1 MSNLAIFKNQT
12 AVATTRRPLSN
23 LTQSVATTT
32 SMRRIATN
40 TNGTFKRMV
49 GGEQIG
55 KAIRGEFNAIIVA
68 MLPKVSRTY
77 YAGKYDPDA
86 KAKLPDCWSNNGDK
100 PEASAGNR
108 QAASCATCPQNIDGS
123 GENGKGKACRFQR
136 RVALMLEGDDSGDLY
151 QFNIPAKSLF
161 GKGNGNTHPFE
172 SYVRFLASNQ
182 ESVDYVVTNI
192 AYNLDAD
199 TMELQFTPVRPITDE
214 EYELV
219 VAAQN
224 DEATQRLVQLIVAAV
239 DGAKPA
245 AEKPKAKP
253 APTFM
258 DDEEEDDEEV
268 EVVKPS
274 KPKGNPVAEERPA
287 AKKFSQWAEDADEE
301 EEEEAAKPV
310 KRAAAK
316 KEAPAKATKDLASIV
331 DAWADDEE
339 D

>member
-12 AVATTRRPLSN
+12 AVANTSRRPVSD
-23 LTQSVATTT
+23 LTKSVATTT
-32 SMRRIATN
+32 SVRRIQTN
-40 TNGTFKRMV
+40 TNGTFKRIV

-68 MLPKVSRTY
+68 MLPKVSRTF

-86 KAKLPDCWSNNGDK
+86 KPTLPDCWSNNGDT
-100 PEASAGNR
+100 PEAKSPNR
-108 QAASCATCPQNIDGS
+108 QAANCANCPNNIEGS
-123 GENGKGKACRFQR
+123 GQNGKGKACRFQR
-136 RVALMLEGDDSGDLY
+136 RVALLLEGDESGDTY

-172 SYVRFLASNQ
+172 SYVRFLAANE

-219 VAAQN
+219 LAAQA
-224 DEATQRLVQLIVAAV
+224 DPATQRLIQLTVSEA
-239 DGAKPA
+239 DGVTAKPKA
-245 AEKPKAKP
+245 VAQQVEEDEDEEEEAPAPAPKAKAKP
-253 APTFM
+253 ANKW
-258 DDEEEDDEEV
+258 DDEE
-268 EVVKPS
+268 
-274 KPKGNPVAEERPA
+274 
-287 AKKFSQWAEDADEE
+287 DEE
-301 EEEEAAKPV
+301 EEAPKPVKRTSKKTEAAKPT
-310 KRAAAK
+310 
-316 KEAPAKATKDLASIV
+316 EDLGALV

-339 D
+339 DD